1 MSVATFIEWFMAI
14 FLVVTMTL
22 CLIGAFVSFYK
33 YLKED

>member
-14 FLVVTMTL
+14 FVAVTMTL
-22 CLIGAFVSFYK
+22 SLIGAFICLCK